1 MGAWGC
7 LRLCILEQ
15 FGVMMAYQSLNKN
28 QKGQSIVELSLI
40 APLLLI
46 ALAIPADFG
55 IAYFTANMTQVAA
68 REAARIGASKT
79 PFVASDVEGEAT
91 SRIPSTL
98 TPNSGFPDAQLLAS
112 GSANCMKVVDVSIS
126 GTYNYSFYRLMG
138 LIGIPV
144 SPTLTITRDAQM
156 RYEFQPVTNN
166 TPCTTP

>member
-1 MGAWGC
+1 MGC
-7 LRLCILEQ
+7 
-15 FGVMMAYQSLNKN
+15 QSPGRKE
-28 QKGQSIVELSLI
+28 KGQSIVELSLI

-68 REAARIGASKT
+68 REAARIGAAKT
-79 PFVASDVEGEAT
+79 PFVASDVEDEAT

-98 TPNSGFPDAQLLAS
+98 TPNSGFPDAQLLTS
-112 GSANCMKVVDVSIS
+112 GSLNCMKIVDVSIT

-144 SPTLTITRDAQM
+144 SSTLMINRDAQM

>member
-1 MGAWGC
+1 VGAWGG
-7 LRLCILEQ
+7 LRFRLLENR
-15 FGVMMAYQSLNKN
+15 GVMMGYQSPEKN
-28 QKGQSIVELSLI
+28 EKGQSIVELTLI

-91 SRIPSTL
+91 SRIPVTL
-98 TPNSGFPDAQLLAS
+98 TPNSGFPDAQLLTS
-112 GSANCMKVVDVSIS
+112 GSVNCMKVVDVRIT

-144 SPTLTITRDAQM
+144 SSTLTITRNAQM

-166 TPCTTP
+166 TPCT